1 MKYLIIGKK
10 GIEAGFLV
18 VTLLTIISFIFI
30 AGTVQRVL
38 SDSDEKQAERTC
50 HDSIALRAAMTIRVN
65 DKEFA
70 PPTPPL
76 CKTIDK
82 KIKGDKEKIMQQFSD
97 KMARCWWMFGEGRY
111 EQILDDPKFG
121 LNFKLLIEKALG
133 IPKSGNECFICYTM
147 SIDEDEIKGGIDEG
161 TVTARDLAKY
171 LAETDYKKVKEKKYL
186 DYIQNYGGPGSVAVL
201 DDIKARNTYG
211 ITFFSKN
218 QKSSGSYWAAVGT
231 AVGGTV
237 AVAGAL
243 ACVILEPCGLI
254 AGGAVLGGTI
264 IGGAAVGAG
273 GAATAIKAYRDLLG
287 SDERDVSIIA
297 VDDLKTVESYGCVQ
311 DIAGE

>member
-1 MKYLIIGKK
+1 MGKK

-38 SDSDEKQAERTC
+38 SDSDEKQAERIC

-65 DKEFA
+65 DKEFT

-82 KIKGDKEKIMQQFSD
+82 VIKDDKKEKIMQQFAD

-121 LNFKLLIEKALG
+121 LNFGLLIEKAFGL
-133 IPKSGNECFICYTM
+133 PKGGNNCFQCYTM
-147 SIDEDEIKGGIDEG
+147 RIAQDEIKDGSI
-161 TVTARDLAKY
+161 TVQEMGNY
-171 LAETDYKKVKEKKYL
+171 LSQTSYPKVKEKKYL
-186 DYIQNYGGPGSVAVL
+186 EYIQSYGGPGSVAIVSKIEPQNVYSL
-201 DDIKARNTYG
+201 L
-211 ITFFSKN
+211 FFSKN
-218 QKSSGSYWAAVGT
+218 KKGSGSWWTAKAVPIAAAWTAFCVATGGSCLLLAAGTGTLTGT
-231 AVGGTV
+231 ALGKG
-237 AVAGAL
+237 
-243 ACVILEPCGLI
+243 ILEI
-254 AGGAVLGGTI
+254 F
-264 IGGAAVGAG
+264 
-273 GAATAIKAYRDLLG
+273 RD
-287 SDERDVSIIA
+287 DERDVSIIA
-297 VDDLKTVESYGCVQ
+297 LTDLKSAEQYGCVS